1 MCELTDSL
9 SDAALLDQSRDDPE
23 RFGIIF
29 DRHFS
34 TIYRYIA
41 RRIGPDGADE
51 LAGESFRIAFE
62 RRESFD
68 PAWSSARPWLYG
80 IATNLLRGHY
90 RSEQRRLRAMRR
102 SMATAQVAVAESAFE
117 RAGERLDAETEMNLV
132 ATAIATLA
140 ASDRD
145 TLVLFALEG
154 LSYAEVAE
162 VLAIPVGTVRS
173 RINRARTQIR
183 ELLNS
188 TGQVLPDQHNQHRPK
203 ETGHG

>member
-1 MCELTDSL
+1 
-9 SDAALLDQSRDDPE
+9 
-23 RFGIIF
+23 
-29 DRHFS
+29 
-34 TIYRYIA
+34 
-41 RRIGPDGADE
+41 
-51 LAGESFRIAFE
+51 
-62 RRESFD
+62 
-68 PAWSSARPWLYG
+68 
-80 IATNLLRGHY
+80 
-90 RSEQRRLRAMRR
+90 
-102 SMATAQVAVAESAFE
+102 MATAQVAVAESAFE